1 MPQDSSYYSNSPA
14 APETSRPTRE
24 NDEGGGGNVALLP
37 KSFFPPDKPL
47 KIGNEC
53 TVKIEEVQDDQVLVS
68 YSHSPTAEPSRE
80 AAAPAAPV
88 DEEMAGYMA

>member
-1 MPQDSSYYSNSPA
+1 MPQYSNNNAAGAVEPEPSSPA
-14 APETSRPTRE
+14 RET
-24 NDEGGGGNVALLP
+24 DESGDSNVALLP
-37 KSFFPPDKPL
+37 KTFFPPDKPL

-68 YSHSPTAEPSRE
+68 YSHSPQAEPE
-80 AAAPAAPV
+80 TEAPAPPM